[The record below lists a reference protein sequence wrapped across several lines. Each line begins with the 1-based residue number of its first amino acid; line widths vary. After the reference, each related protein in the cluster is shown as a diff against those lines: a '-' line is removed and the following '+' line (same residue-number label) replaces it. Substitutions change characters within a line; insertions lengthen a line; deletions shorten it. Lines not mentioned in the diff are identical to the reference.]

1 MSIPFLIFSLRG
13 IQISSV
19 ICAKHVF
26 AAFENDQPSAADIR
40 RLAVYARDERGD
52 VAAFTAVAA
61 GKDRV
66 KADCGK
72 IAAARRAAQHK
83 MIDNSALGGR
93 EPQLIPRAVK
103 LSVAANKLTDP
114 LPHSLFFYILQ
125 KFKQLRI
132 ERIVKPEH
140 I

>member
-1 MSIPFLIFSLRG
+1 M
-13 IQISSV
+13 
-19 ICAKHVF
+19 
-26 AAFENDQPSAADIR
+26 
-40 RLAVYARDERGD
+40 
-52 VAAFTAVAA
+52 
-61 GKDRV
+61 
-66 KADCGK
+66 
-72 IAAARRAAQHK
+72 RRADTVSYTHLHFGHLSLHVGNELELIARTVK
-83 MIDNSALGGR
+83 VVLGIMPVSYTHLDVYKR
-93 EPQLIPRAVK
+93 QLIPRAVK